1 MELKGRLGL
10 GLVPSLYGRN
20 FVLMPTPKDWRNSG
34 IEEVL
39 GQTVGFK
46 KLELVA
52 SLHIS
57 SVTRLSV
64 FCFLF
69 SRVDEGDTE

>member
-1 MELKGRLGL
+1 
-10 GLVPSLYGRN
+10 
-20 FVLMPTPKDWRNSG
+20 MPTPKGWRNSG

-52 SLHIS
+52 SLHVFERNS
-57 SVTRLSV
+57 S
-64 FCFLF
+64 FHFLF
-69 SRVDEGDTE
+69 SRVDEGDAE